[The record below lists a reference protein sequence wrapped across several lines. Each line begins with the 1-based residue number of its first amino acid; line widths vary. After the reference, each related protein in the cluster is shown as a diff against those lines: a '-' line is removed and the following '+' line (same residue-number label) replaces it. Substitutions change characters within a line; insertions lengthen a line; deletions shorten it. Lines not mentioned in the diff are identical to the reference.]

1 MKHILLTIAAICAL
15 GVSAQTTE
23 TIQVVEARGES
34 TTAEYALT
42 ATPKLIIKPDA
53 VVFTDRTT
61 ATTFAP
67 TERVVLCIKTKEET
81 ITSTPAI
88 TNPSPAPTAAATYD
102 LSGRKTT
109 TPHRTGIV
117 IKNGRKEI
125 SR

>member
-1 MKHILLTIAAICAL
+1 MKHILLTVAAACAL
-15 GVSAQTTE
+15 GAGAQTTE

-67 TERVVLCIKTKEET
+67 TERIVLRIKTKEEA
-81 ITSTPAI
+81 ITSTPSVTVTI
-88 TNPSPAPTAAATYD
+88 PAPTAEGTYD
-102 LSGRKTT
+102 LSGRKAT
-109 TPHRTGIV
+109 TPHRNGIV

>member
-1 MKHILLTIAAICAL
+1 MKHILLTVAAACAL
-15 GVSAQTTE
+15 GVGAQTNE
-23 TIQVVEARGES
+23 TSQVVEARGES

-42 ATPKLIIKPDA
+42 ASPKLIIKHDA

-67 TERVVLCIKTKEET
+67 SERVVLCIMTKEDV
-81 ITSTPAI
+81 ITSVPTIANF
-88 TNPSPAPTAAATYD
+88 TPAPTAEGTYD
-102 LSGRKTT
+102 LSGRKAT
-109 TPHRTGIV
+109 TPHHTGIV

>member
-1 MKHILLTIAAICAL
+1 MKHILLTVAAACAL

-34 TTAEYALT
+34 ATAEYALT
-42 ATPKLIIKPDA
+42 ASPKLVLKPDA

-61 ATTFAP
+61 TTTFAP
-67 TERVVLCIKTKEET
+67 TERIVLRIKTKEDV
-81 ITSTPAI
+81 ITSTPSI
-88 TNPSPAPTAAATYD
+88 TVTPRPTAAATYD

-109 TPHRTGIV
+109 TPHRSGIV